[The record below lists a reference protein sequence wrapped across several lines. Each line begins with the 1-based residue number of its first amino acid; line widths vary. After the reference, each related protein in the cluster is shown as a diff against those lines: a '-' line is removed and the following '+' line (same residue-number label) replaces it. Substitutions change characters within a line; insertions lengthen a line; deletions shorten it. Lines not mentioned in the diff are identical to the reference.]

1 MPPLRQPEPPIA
13 ELPDPTAI
21 GSGELAKSR
30 KTRIRIL
37 NAARDL
43 LAEQGYRRFSTPAV
57 ARRAGLTRPAMLY
70 HFPSRLE
77 LVTAVI
83 QYLVRR
89 RIEMF
94 EAAMAALPTSTAFRG
109 RAARAAA
116 VDLNWRLLETP
127 EFAAFTELV
136 MAARTDPEL
145 DAIVQP
151 ALAAFDR
158 ARRETTE
165 RVLPPGSY
173 DLDDL
178 QLVRDVVRFLTEG
191 VVQQN
196 SFVEDR
202 DQRLAALKHFLHM
215 LAASAAGSQFLAAVM
230 ADWKAQHS
238 D

>member
-1 MPPLRQPEPPIA
+1 MSSLVSLPP

-21 GSGELAKSR
+21 CGGELAKSR
-30 KTRIRIL
+30 RTRLRIL

-43 LAEQGYRRFSTPAV
+43 LAEHGYGRFSTPAV

-70 HFPSRLE
+70 HFPSRFE
-77 LVTAVI
+77 LVTAVT

-94 EAAMAALPTSTAFRG
+94 EAAMAALPTAPSYKGQAV
-109 RAARAAA
+109 RAAA
-116 VDLNWRLLETP
+116 VELSWRQLETP

-136 MAARTDPEL
+136 MAARTDREL
-145 DAIVQP
+145 AAIVQP

-158 ARRETTE
+158 TRRATTE

-196 SFVEDR
+196 SLVEDR
-202 DQRLAALKHFLHM
+202 EQRIAALRHFLYM
-215 LAASAAGSQFLAAVM
+215 LAATTAGNQFLEAVV
-230 ADWKAQHS
+230 ADRKARQPG
-238 D
+238 

>member
-1 MPPLRQPEPPIA
+1 MRHA
-13 ELPDPTAI
+13 EASIPDVPDPTAL
-21 GSGELAKSR
+21 GEGELAKSR

-57 ARRAGLTRPAMLY
+57 AQRAGLTRPAMLY

-83 QYLVRR
+83 HYLVRR

-94 EAAMAALPTSTAFRG
+94 ESAMAALPTSPSFKGQAV
-109 RAARAAA
+109 RAAA
-116 VDLNWRLLETP
+116 VEVSWRLLETP

-145 DAIVQP
+145 DAIIQP
-151 ALAAFDR
+151 ALAVFDR
-158 ARRETTE
+158 SRRETTE
-165 RVLPPGSY
+165 RVLPAGSY
-173 DLDDL
+173 DIDDL

-191 VVQQN
+191 IVQQN
-196 SFVEDR
+196 SLVEDR
-202 DQRLAALKHFLHM
+202 AARLAALRHFLHM
-215 LAASAAGSQFLAAVM
+215 LAASTAGNQFLEAVV
-230 ADWKAQHS
+230 ADWKARQPG
-238 D
+238 

>member
-1 MPPLRQPEPPIA
+1 MPGSLPLPLD
-13 ELPDPTAI
+13 LPDPTAI
-21 GSGELAKSR
+21 ADGELAKSR
-30 KTRIRIL
+30 RTRIRIL

-43 LAEQGYRRFSTPAV
+43 LAEQGYGRFSTPAV

-70 HFPSRLE
+70 HFPSRLD

-94 EAAMAALPTSTAFRG
+94 EAAMAALPRTPSHKGQAV
-109 RAARAAA
+109 RAAA
-116 VDLNWRLLETP
+116 VELSWRQLETP

-136 MAARTDPEL
+136 MAARTDREL
-145 DAIVQP
+145 AAILRP
-151 ALAAFDR
+151 ALATFDR
-158 ARRETTE
+158 TRRETTE

-173 DLDDL
+173 DPDDL

-196 SFVEDR
+196 SLVEDR
-202 DQRLAALKHFLHM
+202 ETRLSALRHFLHM
-215 LAASAAGSQFLAAVM
+215 LAATTAGNQFLEAVVL
-230 ADWKAQHS
+230 DWKARQRG
-238 D
+238 